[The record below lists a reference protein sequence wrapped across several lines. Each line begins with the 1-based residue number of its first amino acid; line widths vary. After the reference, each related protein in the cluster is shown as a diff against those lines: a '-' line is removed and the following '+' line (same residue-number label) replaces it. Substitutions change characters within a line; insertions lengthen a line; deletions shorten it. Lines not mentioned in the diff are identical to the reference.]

1 VIKLDGR
8 GSKIKNPLPLTIR
21 TGMTDSDQST
31 KENTLF
37 QNRI

>member
-1 VIKLDGR
+1 MIRLYGR
-8 GSKIKNPLPLTIR
+8 RSKIKNPLPLIIR
-21 TGMTDSDQST
+21 RGMTDSDQST